1 MLKLKKII
9 TKYKSLYLYSVIII
23 WFFSLLITWNLI
35 IKGHNLYFIVAKV
48 ILPICGAISLL
59 LSFITKEM
67 AFIVLAITCLFAHW
81 IHLMFILGLLPIF
94 GN

>member
-23 WFFSLLITWNLI
+23 WFFSLLIPWDMTI
-35 IKGHNLYFIVAKV
+35 MGQDPYFIVANV
-48 ILPICGAISLL
+48 LLPICGDISLL
-59 LSFITKEM
+59 ISIITREM
-67 AFIVLAITCLFAHW
+67 RFTILASASLFAHW
-81 IHLMFILGLLPIF
+81 IHLIIIFGLLPIF